1 MNSLEDDSEA
11 PQPGLDTFEQVV
23 RDFLLGER
31 RLLEK
36 ELEGEP
42 TTGERQPTQQR
53 FELVDTLLERYGSA
67 SVSPQDF
74 EAVLVDLAESRS
86 APASDLAGRAEQT
99 DQAAQMLSRWK
110 NYRLIDQPTAQR
122 TPYQPSE

>member
-1 MNSLEDDSEA
+1 MRSIEDDSEA
-11 PQPGLDTFEQVV
+11 PQPGVDTFEHLV

-42 TTGERQPTQQR
+42 TTGERQPTKQR
-53 FELVDTLLERYGSA
+53 FDLVDTFLERYGSA
-67 SVSPQDF
+67 SVSSRDF
-74 EAVLVDLAESRS
+74 EAALVDLADSRGGS
-86 APASDLAGRAEQT
+86 ASDQIGASEQA

-110 NYRLIDQPTAQR
+110 SYRLIDQPTAQR
-122 TPYQPSE
+122 TPYEPSE

>member
-1 MNSLEDDSEA
+1 MEDDGEA
-11 PQPGLDTFEQVV
+11 PQPGVDTFEDVV

-42 TTGERQPTQQR
+42 TTGERQPTKQR
-53 FELVDTLLERYGSA
+53 FDLVDTFLHRYGSA
-67 SVSPQDF
+67 SVSSQDF
-74 EAVLVDLAESRS
+74 EAALVDLADSRGG
-86 APASDLAGRAEQT
+86 PASDEASAAEQA

-110 NYRLIDQPTAQR
+110 SYRLIDQPTAQR
-122 TPYQPSE
+122 TPYEPSE

>member
-11 PQPGLDTFEQVV
+11 AQRGLDTFEDVV

-42 TTGERQPTQQR
+42 TTGERQPTKQR
-53 FELVDTLLERYGSA
+53 FDLVDTLLERYGSA
-67 SVSPQDF
+67 SVRPEDF
-74 EAVLVDLAESRS
+74 ETALVGLAGSRS
-86 APASDLAGRAEQT
+86 PLASDSAGTAEQA

-110 NYRLIDQPTAQR
+110 SYRLIDQPTAQR
-122 TPYQPSE
+122 TPYEPSE